1 MTRDAPDEELIDL
14 LVTVSV
20 VTKLMAEK
28 LRKEKA
34 SHKTEG

>member
-14 LVTVSV
+14 LIAVSV
-20 VTKLMAEK
+20 VAKQMAEK

-34 SHKTEG
+34 SHDMEG